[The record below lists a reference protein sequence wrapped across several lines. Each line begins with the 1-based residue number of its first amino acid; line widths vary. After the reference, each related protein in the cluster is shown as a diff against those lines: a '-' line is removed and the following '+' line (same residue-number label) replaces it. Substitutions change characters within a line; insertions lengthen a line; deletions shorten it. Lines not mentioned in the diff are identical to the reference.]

1 MGLVH
6 SCLAHT
12 VHLEMLEENNIYFRQ
27 ATANKVPEHA
37 MQLRIQFPIY
47 RAATAKTQVVM
58 LVLLG
63 THGVESIEIN
73 SQGGLLPIGEPEDK
87 VDNNGH

>member
-1 MGLVH
+1 
-6 SCLAHT
+6 
-12 VHLEMLEENNIYFRQ
+12 MLEENNIYFRQ
-27 ATANKVPEHA
+27 ATANEHA

>member
-1 MGLVH
+1 
-6 SCLAHT
+6 
-12 VHLEMLEENNIYFRQ
+12 MLEEKNIYFRQ
-27 ATANKVPEHA
+27 ATPNQVPEHA
-37 MQLRIQFPIY
+37 VHLRIQFPIY

-73 SQGGLLPIGEPEDK
+73 SREGYFFPSVNRRIKLTTTDTED
-87 VDNNGH
+87 GSE

>member
-1 MGLVH
+1 
-6 SCLAHT
+6 
-12 VHLEMLEENNIYFRQ
+12 MLEEYNIYFRQ
-27 ATANKVPEHA
+27 DKVPEHA

-47 RAATAKTQVVM
+47 RAATKTQVVM